1 MMMYNDKKFINKDT
15 VSFYANTNEEFIKK
29 PVKGIIAEFP
39 GLDGGSCIGGTL
51 PCATYDT
58 EWTRRFA
65 EKGILVAYLFP
76 GPWSWGRHGVC
87 RIAEAVIEAFA
98 DKYNLGEDF
107 PLAACGGSMGGVGT
121 VMFSSQTRF
130 KLRAAA
136 IACPCV
142 DASDRL
148 TCHPEFPRTYISA
161 IAGLDMEFE
170 DGLREI
176 SPIHCIDKMPDI
188 PYFICSDREDEV
200 FPEEQCD
207 MYVEKLKGAGKS
219 VEYYRQPGM
228 KHGEFLPEVRE
239 RLHSFLEDA
248 ILK

>member
-1 MMMYNDKKFINKDT
+1 MYNDKKYINKDT
-15 VSFYANTNEEFIKK
+15 VSYYANTNEEFLKTT
-29 PVKGIIAEFP
+29 VKGIILEFP

-51 PCATYDT
+51 PCAAYDT

-65 EKGILVAYLFP
+65 EKGIVVAYLFP
-76 GPWSWGRHGVC
+76 GPWSWGRKGVC
-87 RIAEAVIEAFA
+87 RIAEAVAAAIA
-98 DKYNLGEDF
+98 DKYNLGADF

-121 VMFSSQTRF
+121 VMFSSQTKL

-142 DASDRL
+142 DARDRL
-148 TCHPEFPRTYISA
+148 DCHPEFPRTYISA
-161 IAGLDMEFE
+161 VAGLDMEFE
-170 DGLREI
+170 DGLCEI
-176 SPIHCIDKMPDI
+176 SPICCIDKMPEI
-188 PYFICSDREDEV
+188 PYFICSDGEDEV

-207 MYVEKLKGAGKS
+207 MYVEKLKDAGHDI
-219 VEYYRQPGM
+219 EYYSQPGK

-239 RLHSFLEDA
+239 RLHIFLENA